1 MKIRCVASTSAT
13 TYAIVGTLNKVP
25 IAFLGIILFKAYL
38 TKQGYFFVAVNFI
51 GCACYSYCKMTEQP
65 KKSVLV
71 KEGSG
76 AEVKDK
82 DRSDEMPP
90 QFMPRRNKSAS
101 MA

>member
-1 MKIRCVASTSAT
+1 
-13 TYAIVGTLNKVP
+13 VGTLNKVP

-38 TKQGYFFVAVNFI
+38 TKQGYFFVGVNFI
-51 GCACYSYCKMTEQP
+51 GCACYSYCKMTELP
-65 KKSVLV
+65 KQKSVLV

-90 QFMPRRNKSAS
+90 QFMSRRNKSTS